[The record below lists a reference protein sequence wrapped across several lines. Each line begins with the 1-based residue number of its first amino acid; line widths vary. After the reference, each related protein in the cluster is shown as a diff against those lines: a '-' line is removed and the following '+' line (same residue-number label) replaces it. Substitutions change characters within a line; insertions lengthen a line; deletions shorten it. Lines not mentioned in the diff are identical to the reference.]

1 MQERFS
7 LWKFLSFVISLHF
20 TPFIISECFLYFQHL
35 FEVTKVAVLH
45 LRSAINHWYQ
55 DSTLLILVF
64 RYAMVANIYF
74 LPRILM
80 KIQSIIP
87 KKRVT
92 IMKRPYGIR
101 RNPKR
106 RKFIK
111 IYLGGSVPD
120 CEATE
125 KVAFSREKMI
135 LLQTSQTFLK
145 KKSYT
150 HLPKYH
156 NMHSP

>member
-1 MQERFS
+1 MQERFY

-35 FEVTKVAVLH
+35 FEVAKVGVLY

-55 DSTLLILVF
+55 DSTLLIFVMLWWLIF
-64 RYAMVANIYF
+64 IFFQGSFWRYNQ
-74 LPRILM
+74 LSR
-80 KIQSIIP
+80 
-87 KKRVT
+87 KKELQLWRGQCGT
-92 IMKRPYGIR
+92 
-101 RNPKR
+101 
-106 RKFIK
+106 
-111 IYLGGSVPD
+111 
-120 CEATE
+120 TE

>member
-1 MQERFS
+1 
-7 LWKFLSFVISLHF
+7 
-20 TPFIISECFLYFQHL
+20 
-35 FEVTKVAVLH
+35 
-45 LRSAINHWYQ
+45 
-55 DSTLLILVF
+55 
-64 RYAMVANIYF
+64 MVANIFFQGSYEDTINY
-74 LPRILM
+74 PE
-80 KIQSIIP
+80 
-87 KKRVT
+87 KRVT
-92 IMKRPYGIR
+92 IMKRPYGKR

-111 IYLGGSVPD
+111 IYLGGSVTD
-120 CEATE
+120 CGATE

-156 NMHSP
+156 NMHSPSLRRRGLGICISCMRENTLAGTDFFSSDDLEPNSDKKVIGIVHTNKIVVIWMIGKKNVHSNS

>member
-1 MQERFS
+1 
-7 LWKFLSFVISLHF
+7 
-20 TPFIISECFLYFQHL
+20 
-35 FEVTKVAVLH
+35 
-45 LRSAINHWYQ
+45 
-55 DSTLLILVF
+55 
-64 RYAMVANIYF
+64 
-74 LPRILM
+74 M

-150 HLPKYH
+150 HTYLNTTICIHP
-156 NMHSP
+156 S